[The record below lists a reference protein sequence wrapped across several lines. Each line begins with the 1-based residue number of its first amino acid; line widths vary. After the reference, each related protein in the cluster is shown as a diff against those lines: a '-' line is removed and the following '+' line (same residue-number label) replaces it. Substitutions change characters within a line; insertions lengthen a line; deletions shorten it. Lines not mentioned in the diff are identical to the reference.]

1 MVFWLCCLTGILI
14 TIVILLTLK
23 IHLLKKSADE
33 ISNAFSDRLTSD
45 SNVLIDLSSRD
56 RHMRNLAY
64 TINKELKKLIND
76 RHRYQQGDAEL
87 KNAVTNISHDLR
99 TPLTAVC
106 GYLDMLD
113 KEEQGENSKRYLKI
127 IRGRTEIMKQLTEEL
142 FRYSVFTSVSDG
154 TPSEP
159 VILNSALEESLSAMY
174 TSLKAG
180 HITPSVTMPD
190 VKVKRM
196 LNRNAL
202 SRIFGNIISN
212 AVKYSDGDLE
222 ITLEENGRIT
232 FSNHAEKL
240 DEIQVG
246 RLFDRFYT
254 VETASS
260 GSTGLGLSIARALTE
275 QMGGSIDAEYEDG
288 MILIHVHFPKH
299 LLYSQGQHT
308 GVSVC

>member
-1 MVFWLCCLTGILI
+1 MVFWLCCLSGILI
-14 TIVILLTLK
+14 VIIILLAVK
-23 IHLLKKSADE
+23 IHLLRKSADE

-56 RHMRNLAY
+56 KYMKNL
-64 TINKELKKLIND
+64 TNNINKELKKLIND

-113 KEEQGENSKRYLKI
+113 KEEQSENAKRYLKI

-299 LLYSQGQHT
+299 LL
-308 GVSVC
+308 

>member
-1 MVFWLCCLTGILI
+1 MVFWLCCLISILI
-14 TIVILLTLK
+14 IIIAILVIK
-23 IHLLKKSADE
+23 IHLLRKSADE
-33 ISNAFSDRLTSD
+33 ISDAFSDRVASD
-45 SNVLIDLSSRD
+45 TNILIDLSSRD
-56 RHMRNLAY
+56 RHLQNLAD
-64 TINKELKKLIND
+64 NMNRELKKLQSD
-76 RHRYQQGDAEL
+76 RHRYQQGDTEL

-99 TPLTAVC
+99 TPLTAIC

-113 KEEQGENSKRYLKI
+113 KEDQNENTRRYLKI

-142 FRYSVFTSVSDG
+142 FRYSVFTSVSNG

-159 VILNSALEESLSAMY
+159 VILNSILEESISALY
-174 TSLKAG
+174 TSLRQSR
-180 HITPSVTMPD
+180 ITPSIVMPD
-190 VKVKRM
+190 VKVSRM
-196 LNRNAL
+196 LNRNAV

-222 ITLEENGRIT
+222 IILEETGRIT
-232 FSNHAEKL
+232 FANHAEKL

-275 QMGGSIDAEYEDG
+275 QMGGSITAEYKDG
-288 MILIHVHFPKH
+288 MILVHVHFP
-299 LLYSQGQHT
+299 
-308 GVSVC
+308 

>member
-14 TIVILLTLK
+14 TIIILLTLK
-23 IHLLKKSADE
+23 IHLLRKSADE
-33 ISNAFSDRLTSD
+33 ISDAFSDRLTSD

-113 KEEQGENSKRYLKI
+113 KEEQGENAKRYLKI

-212 AVKYSDGDLE
+212 AVKYSDGDLG

-299 LLYSQGQHT
+299 LL
-308 GVSVC
+308 

>member
-1 MVFWLCCLTGILI
+1 MVFWLCCLISILI
-14 TIVILLTLK
+14 IIIAILVIK
-23 IHLLKKSADE
+23 IHLLRKSADE
-33 ISNAFSDRLTSD
+33 ISDAFSDRVASD
-45 SNVLIDLSSRD
+45 TNILIDLSSRD
-56 RHMRNLAY
+56 RHMQNLAD
-64 TINKELKKLIND
+64 NMNRELKKLQSD
-76 RHRYQQGDAEL
+76 RHRYQQGDTEL

-99 TPLTAVC
+99 TPLTAIC

-113 KEEQGENSKRYLKI
+113 KEDQNENTRRYLKI

-142 FRYSVFTSVSDG
+142 FRYSVFTSVSNG

-159 VILNSALEESLSAMY
+159 VILNSILEESISALY
-174 TSLKAG
+174 TSLRQSR
-180 HITPSVTMPD
+180 ITPSIIMPD
-190 VKVKRM
+190 VKVSRM
-196 LNRNAL
+196 LNRNAV

-222 ITLEENGRIT
+222 IILEETGRIT
-232 FSNHAEKL
+232 FANHAEKL

-275 QMGGSIDAEYEDG
+275 QMGGSITAEYKDG
-288 MILIHVHFPKH
+288 MILVHVHFP
-299 LLYSQGQHT
+299 
-308 GVSVC
+308 

>member
-1 MVFWLCCLTGILI
+1 MIFWLCFLIGILI
-14 TIVILLTLK
+14 TIIILLTLK
-23 IHLLKKSADE
+23 VHLLRKSADE

-275 QMGGSIDAEYEDG
+275 QMGGSIDAEYEGG

-299 LLYSQGQHT
+299 LL
-308 GVSVC
+308 

>member
-1 MVFWLCCLTGILI
+1 MIFWLCFLIGILI
-14 TIVILLTLK
+14 TIIILLTLK
-23 IHLLKKSADE
+23 VHLLRKSADE

-45 SNVLIDLSSRD
+45 SNVLIDLSSQD

-299 LLYSQGQHT
+299 LL
-308 GVSVC
+308 

>member
-14 TIVILLTLK
+14 TIIILLTLK
-23 IHLLKKSADE
+23 IHLLRKSADE
-33 ISNAFSDRLTSD
+33 ISDAFSDRLTSD

-113 KEEQGENSKRYLKI
+113 KEEQGENAKRYLKI

-299 LLYSQGQHT
+299 LL
-308 GVSVC
+308 

>member
-33 ISNAFSDRLTSD
+33 ISDAFSDRLTSD

-232 FSNHAEKL
+232 FSNHTEKL

-299 LLYSQGQHT
+299 LL
-308 GVSVC
+308 

>member
-1 MVFWLCCLTGILI
+1 MVFWLCCLISILI
-14 TIVILLTLK
+14 IIIAILVIK
-23 IHLLKKSADE
+23 IHLLRKSADE
-33 ISNAFSDRLTSD
+33 ISDAFSDRVASD
-45 SNVLIDLSSRD
+45 TNILIDLSSRD
-56 RHMRNLAY
+56 RHMQNLAD
-64 TINKELKKLIND
+64 NMNRELKKLQSD
-76 RHRYQQGDAEL
+76 RHRYQQGDTEL

-99 TPLTAVC
+99 TPLTAIC

-113 KEEQGENSKRYLKI
+113 KEDQNENTRRYLKI

-142 FRYSVFTSVSDG
+142 FRYSVFTSVSNG

-159 VILNSALEESLSAMY
+159 VILNSILEESISALY
-174 TSLKAG
+174 TSLRQSR
-180 HITPSVTMPD
+180 ITPSIIMPD
-190 VKVKRM
+190 VKVSRM
-196 LNRNAL
+196 LNRNAV

-222 ITLEENGRIT
+222 IILEETGRIT
-232 FSNHAEKL
+232 FANRAEKL

-275 QMGGSIDAEYEDG
+275 QMGGSITAEYKDG
-288 MILIHVHFPKH
+288 MILVHVHFP
-299 LLYSQGQHT
+299 
-308 GVSVC
+308 

>member
-33 ISNAFSDRLTSD
+33 ISDAFSDRLTSD

-64 TINKELKKLIND
+64 TINKELKKLSND
-76 RHRYQQGDAEL
+76 RHRDQQGDAEL

-299 LLYSQGQHT
+299 LL
-308 GVSVC
+308 

>member
-1 MVFWLCCLTGILI
+1 MIFWLCFLIGILI
-14 TIVILLTLK
+14 TIIILLTLK
-23 IHLLKKSADE
+23 VHLLRKSADE

-212 AVKYSDGDLE
+212 AVKYSDGDLD

-299 LLYSQGQHT
+299 LL
-308 GVSVC
+308 

>member
-14 TIVILLTLK
+14 AIIILLTLK
-23 IHLLKKSADE
+23 IHLLRKSADE

-299 LLYSQGQHT
+299 LL
-308 GVSVC
+308 

>member
-1 MVFWLCCLTGILI
+1 MGFWLCCLISILI
-14 TIVILLTLK
+14 IIIAILVIKIRLLR
-23 IHLLKKSADE
+23 KSADE
-33 ISNAFSDRLTSD
+33 ISDAFSARVTSD
-45 SNVLIDLSSRD
+45 TNVLIDLSSRD
-56 RHMRNLAY
+56 KHLQKLANN
-64 TINKELKKLIND
+64 INKELKKLQSD
-76 RHRYQQGDAEL
+76 RHRYQQGDTEL

-99 TPLTAVC
+99 TPLTAIC

-113 KEEQGENSKRYLKI
+113 KEEQNENTKRYLKI

-142 FRYSVFTSVSDG
+142 FRYSVFTSVSNG

-159 VILNSALEESLSAMY
+159 VVLNNVLEESISALY
-174 TSLKAG
+174 TSLKESR
-180 HITPSVTMPD
+180 ITPSITMPD
-190 VKVKRM
+190 TKVRRL

-212 AVKYSDGDLE
+212 AVKYSDGDLA

-275 QMGGSIDAEYEDG
+275 QMGGRITAEYKDG
-288 MILIHVHFPKH
+288 MILVHVHFP
-299 LLYSQGQHT
+299 
-308 GVSVC
+308 

>member
-1 MVFWLCCLTGILI
+1 MIFWLCFLIGILI

-33 ISNAFSDRLTSD
+33 ISDAFSDRLTSD

-299 LLYSQGQHT
+299 LL
-308 GVSVC
+308 

>member
-1 MVFWLCCLTGILI
+1 MVFWLCCLISILI
-14 TIVILLTLK
+14 IIIAILVIK
-23 IHLLKKSADE
+23 IHLLRKSADE
-33 ISNAFSDRLTSD
+33 ISDAFSDRVASD
-45 SNVLIDLSSRD
+45 TNILIDLSSRD
-56 RHMRNLAY
+56 RHLQNLAD
-64 TINKELKKLIND
+64 NMNRELKKLQSD
-76 RHRYQQGDAEL
+76 RHRYQQGDTEL

-99 TPLTAVC
+99 TPLTAIC

-113 KEEQGENSKRYLKI
+113 KEDQNENTKRYLKI

-142 FRYSVFTSVSDG
+142 FRYSVFTSVSNG

-159 VILNSALEESLSAMY
+159 VILNSILEESISALY
-174 TSLKAG
+174 TSLRQSR
-180 HITPSVTMPD
+180 ITPSIVMPD
-190 VKVKRM
+190 VKVSRM
-196 LNRNAL
+196 LNRNAV

-222 ITLEENGRIT
+222 IILEETGRIT
-232 FSNHAEKL
+232 FANHAEKL

-275 QMGGSIDAEYEDG
+275 QMGGSITAEYKDG
-288 MILIHVHFPKH
+288 MILVHVHFP
-299 LLYSQGQHT
+299 
-308 GVSVC
+308 

>member
-14 TIVILLTLK
+14 AIIILLTLK
-23 IHLLKKSADE
+23 IHLLRKSADE

-222 ITLEENGRIT
+222 ITLEGNGRIT

-299 LLYSQGQHT
+299 LL
-308 GVSVC
+308 

>member
-14 TIVILLTLK
+14 AIIILLTLK
-23 IHLLKKSADE
+23 IHLLRKSADE
-33 ISNAFSDRLTSD
+33 ISDAFSDRLTSD

-64 TINKELKKLIND
+64 TINKELKQLIND
-76 RHRYQQGDAEL
+76 RRRYQQGDAEL

-113 KEEQGENSKRYLKI
+113 KEEQGENAKRYLKI

-180 HITPSVTMPD
+180 HITPSVTLPD
-190 VKVKRM
+190 IKVKRM

-212 AVKYSDGDLE
+212 AVKYSDGDLG

-299 LLYSQGQHT
+299 LL
-308 GVSVC
+308 

>member
-14 TIVILLTLK
+14 TIIILLTLK
-23 IHLLKKSADE
+23 IHLLRKSADE
-33 ISNAFSDRLTSD
+33 ISDAFSDRLTSD

-299 LLYSQGQHT
+299 LL
-308 GVSVC
+308 

>member
-1 MVFWLCCLTGILI
+1 MVFWLCCLISILI
-14 TIVILLTLK
+14 IIIAILVIK
-23 IHLLKKSADE
+23 IHLLRKSADE
-33 ISNAFSDRLTSD
+33 ISDAFSDRVASD
-45 SNVLIDLSSRD
+45 TNILIDLSSRD
-56 RHMRNLAY
+56 RHMQNLAD
-64 TINKELKKLIND
+64 NMNRELKKLQSD
-76 RHRYQQGDAEL
+76 RHRYQQGDTEL

-99 TPLTAVC
+99 TPLTAIC

-113 KEEQGENSKRYLKI
+113 KEDQNENTRRYLKI

-142 FRYSVFTSVSDG
+142 FRYSVFTSVSNG

-159 VILNSALEESLSAMY
+159 VILNSILEESISALY
-174 TSLKAG
+174 TSLRQSR
-180 HITPSVTMPD
+180 ITPSIVMPD
-190 VKVKRM
+190 VKVSRM
-196 LNRNAL
+196 LNRNAV

-222 ITLEENGRIT
+222 IILDETGRIT
-232 FSNHAEKL
+232 FANRAEKL

-275 QMGGSIDAEYEDG
+275 QMGGSITAEYKDG
-288 MILIHVHFPKH
+288 MILVHVHFP
-299 LLYSQGQHT
+299 
-308 GVSVC
+308 

>member
-1 MVFWLCCLTGILI
+1 MVFWLCCLSGILI
-14 TIVILLTLK
+14 VIIILLAVK
-23 IHLLKKSADE
+23 IHLLRKSADE

-113 KEEQGENSKRYLKI
+113 KEEQSENAKRYLKI

-299 LLYSQGQHT
+299 LL
-308 GVSVC
+308 

>member
-14 TIVILLTLK
+14 AIIILLTLK
-23 IHLLKKSADE
+23 IHLLRKSVDE
-33 ISNAFSDRLTSD
+33 ISDAFSDRLTSD

-64 TINKELKKLIND
+64 TINKELKQLIND
-76 RHRYQQGDAEL
+76 RRRYQQGDAEL

-113 KEEQGENSKRYLKI
+113 KEEQGENAKRYLKI

-299 LLYSQGQHT
+299 LL
-308 GVSVC
+308 

>member
-1 MVFWLCCLTGILI
+1 MVFWLCCLISILI
-14 TIVILLTLK
+14 IIIAILVIK
-23 IHLLKKSADE
+23 IHLLRKSADE
-33 ISNAFSDRLTSD
+33 ISDAFSDHVASD
-45 SNVLIDLSSRD
+45 TNILIDLSSRD
-56 RHMRNLAY
+56 RHMQNLAD
-64 TINKELKKLIND
+64 NMNRELKKLQSD
-76 RHRYQQGDAEL
+76 RHRYQQGDTEL

-99 TPLTAVC
+99 TPLTAIC

-113 KEEQGENSKRYLKI
+113 KEDQNENTRRYLKI

-142 FRYSVFTSVSDG
+142 FRYSVFTSVSNG

-159 VILNSALEESLSAMY
+159 VILNSILEESISALY
-174 TSLKAG
+174 TSLRQSR
-180 HITPSVTMPD
+180 ITPSIVMPD
-190 VKVKRM
+190 VKVSRM
-196 LNRNAL
+196 LNRNAV

-222 ITLEENGRIT
+222 IILEATGRIT
-232 FSNHAEKL
+232 FANHAEKL

-275 QMGGSIDAEYEDG
+275 QMGGSITAEYKDG
-288 MILIHVHFPKH
+288 MILVHVHFP
-299 LLYSQGQHT
+299 
-308 GVSVC
+308 

>member
-23 IHLLKKSADE
+23 IHLLRKSADE

-299 LLYSQGQHT
+299 LL
-308 GVSVC
+308 

>member
-1 MVFWLCCLTGILI
+1 MVFWPCCLISILI
-14 TIVILLTLK
+14 IIIAILVIKIRLLR
-23 IHLLKKSADE
+23 KSADE
-33 ISNAFSDRLTSD
+33 ISDAFSDRVTSD
-45 SNVLIDLSSRD
+45 TNVLIDLSSRD
-56 RHMRNLAY
+56 KHLQKLANN
-64 TINKELKKLIND
+64 INKELKKLQSD
-76 RHRYQQGDAEL
+76 RHRYQQGDTEL

-99 TPLTAVC
+99 TPLTAIC

-113 KEEQGENSKRYLKI
+113 KEEQNENTKRYLKI

-142 FRYSVFTSVSDG
+142 FRYSVFTSVSNG

-159 VILNSALEESLSAMY
+159 VILNNVLEESISALY
-174 TSLKAG
+174 TSLKESR
-180 HITPSVTMPD
+180 ITPSITMPD
-190 VKVKRM
+190 TKVRRM

-275 QMGGSIDAEYEDG
+275 QMGGRITAEYRDG
-288 MILIHVHFPKH
+288 MILVHVHFP
-299 LLYSQGQHT
+299 
-308 GVSVC
+308 

>member
-1 MVFWLCCLTGILI
+1 MIFWLCFLIGILI

-23 IHLLKKSADE
+23 VHLLRKSADE
-33 ISNAFSDRLTSD
+33 ISDAFSDRLTSD

-299 LLYSQGQHT
+299 LL
-308 GVSVC
+308 

>member
-14 TIVILLTLK
+14 AIIILLTLK
-23 IHLLKKSADE
+23 IHLLRKSADE
-33 ISNAFSDRLTSD
+33 ISDAFSDRLTSD

-260 GSTGLGLSIARALTE
+260 GSTGLGLSIARALILRELAGGTE
-275 QMGGSIDAEYEDG
+275 E
-288 MILIHVHFPKH
+288 
-299 LLYSQGQHT
+299 
-308 GVSVC
+308 

>member
-33 ISNAFSDRLTSD
+33 ISDAFSDRLTSD

-180 HITPSVTMPD
+180 HITPSLTMPD

-299 LLYSQGQHT
+299 LL
-308 GVSVC
+308 